1 MKVRRNKSAILT
13 TAKPF
18 RAVRRLQRNP
28 TYTPLRVGPLMN
40 AFVLAALS
48 ATSSMSG
55 LTLGACMRL
64 AGL

>member
-1 MKVRRNKSAILT
+1 MKIRRYKPPIST
-13 TAKPF
+13 TVKPF
-18 RAVRRLQRNP
+18 RMVRRLQCNP
-28 TYTPLRVGPLMN
+28 TYTPLRVGPVMN
-40 AFVLAALS
+40 AAVLAVLS